1 MKSLLF
7 IFTMLLPSYVSIA
20 QSGESL
26 KERIQDHYKAIHS
39 DSAEQVQ
46 AHHLDEFSLFPWYG
60 GALLES
66 GFQETAEK
74 MGTQGPWPQ
83 PNVIMKHFNAQIYD
97 NVGLATF
104 YLEGKY
110 GEVFGLWRVSAVW
123 VWDDGTW
130 KEAHHHESR
139 LMNLVSID

>member
-7 IFTMLLPSYVSIA
+7 IFTMLWLAFVSIA
-20 QSGESL
+20 QSAESL
-26 KERIQDHYKAIHS
+26 KESIQEHYKAIHS
-39 DSAEQVQ
+39 DNTEQAL
-46 AHHLDEFSLFPWYG
+46 AHHLDEFSIFPWYG

-74 MGTQGPWPQ
+74 MGTQEPWPKA
-83 PNVIMKHFNAQIYD
+83 NVIMKHFNAQIYD

-110 GEVFGLWRVSAVW
+110 GDVSGLWRVSAVW
-123 VWDDGTW
+123 VHDDGTW

-139 LMNLVSID
+139 LIN